1 MRTLALI
8 AAGALALAPP
18 SPARA
23 AGNDL
28 TETAEA
34 AAPTGLALGAS
45 LGGGVEAGLKSG
57 SAGLLEL
64 ELVAGWEVPSST
76 AQTAFTLRPELAFA
90 LGLAPD
96 VHVALRPGVRV
107 SLPETPLWLR
117 VAADWSN
124 ARGREPHW
132 RWLLVGVAW
141 EVRLTSALG
150 LSLEADTGL
159 PLSNAT
165 GMPLLLRAAATFRP

>member
-18 SPARA
+18 PPARA
-23 AGNDL
+23 EDPAASADAG
-28 TETAEA
+28 
-34 AAPTGLALGAS
+34 APTGLALGAS

-57 SAGLLEL
+57 SAGLMEL
-64 ELVAGWEVPSST
+64 ELVAGWEIPSST
-76 AQTAFTLRPELAFA
+76 AQTAFTIRPELAFG

-117 VAADWSN
+117 AAADWSN

-141 EVRLTSALG
+141 EVRVTSALG

-165 GMPLLLRAAATFRP
+165 GMPLLVRAAATFRP